1 MRTLLLAVLGALA
14 TAFVLTSYSSGI
26 TSTGDATGSPLSNRN
41 CAGCHNGG
49 TFGTDTQVRLL
60 DANGAAVASYVPGET
75 YRLQVEIAT
84 TTAPGGYGMQA
95 VVLDARDAQAGAFG
109 TPPSGLRV
117 SARGSVDY
125 VDHTRRLPD
134 AVHEIEWRAPAA
146 GTGTVSV
153 YAVGNAV
160 NGNGGTSGDQPDTGS
175 LTVQEAAAPPTYTQ
189 RSIAELR
196 PVDAAGVPTL
206 LGERVEVEGLVYGFD
221 TEPDVNNFNILTDDG
236 AAGLTVL
243 NYSDTLGYAATEGDR
258 VRLRGTVD
266 QVVGL
271 TFLSVEA
278 VELLAQDQPLP
289 SPTDVDELDESLENR
304 LVTFDSLLMVDPD
317 EWRANPTGSY
327 DVRWLRPDGDTL
339 ITQVAEG
346 MPAFGEPRPGDGARL
361 YAVTGV
367 VRQFDLDRPFFEG
380 YYLLPRYTT
389 DFVEAMP
396 SSTAEIPDDQLRI
409 VRRDGQVEVS
419 AEAPLARVTIVGVDG
434 RILHEVAIASG
445 AISVKTPVL
454 PLGQALVGVY
464 VELRDGRV
472 RTELVR

>member
-41 CAGCHNGG
+41 CAGCHSGG

-117 SARGSVDY
+117 SARGGVDY

-327 DVRWLRPDGDTL
+327 DVRWLRPNGDTL

-346 MPAFGEPRPGDGARL
+346 MPIYGEGRPGSGDGL
-361 YAVTGV
+361 YTVTAV
-367 VRQFDLDRPFFEG
+367 VRQFDPSQPFFDG
-380 YYLLPRYTT
+380 YYLLPRSGD
-389 DFVEAMP
+389 DFEEAIIIGAR
-396 SSTAEIPDDQLRI
+396 SIADAELEVVRFGESLTVTAETGLAQVVVLDVSGR
-409 VRRDGQVEVS
+409 VR
-419 AEAPLARVTIVGVDG
+419 A
-434 RILHEVAIASG
+434 EVAIQAG
-445 AISVKTPVL
+445 ATSVKTELAPMPRGLLAIRVVL
-454 PLGQALVGVY
+454 A
-464 VELRDGRV
+464 DGRV
-472 RTELVR
+472 RTVLR